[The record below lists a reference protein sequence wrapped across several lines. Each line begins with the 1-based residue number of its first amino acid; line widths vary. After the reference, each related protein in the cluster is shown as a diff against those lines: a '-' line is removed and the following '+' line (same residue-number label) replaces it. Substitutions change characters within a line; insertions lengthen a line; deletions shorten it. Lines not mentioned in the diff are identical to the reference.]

1 MYLMVISLIRT
12 GGGFRVPV
20 LVMSIPS
27 SIRQRIFSRVWRT
40 AEKDVRL
47 PLKMLMRP
55 RRCVMRFLNLRRNE
69 SGSPCKF
76 FFVIGMRKMKNL
88 FIGYAFF
95 FDDGMN
101 ISMMTKMYSSNSLR
115 IEMLH
120 TM

>member
-76 FFVIGMRKMKNL
+76 FFVIGMRKMQNR
-88 FIGYAFF
+88 FIGSAFF
-95 FDDGMN
+95 LEAGWH
-101 ISMMTKMYSSNSLR
+101 ISKKKQMKRSARYGL
-115 IEMLH
+115 I
-120 TM
+120 